1 MIQKEFGVLETIR
14 TQYNRK
20 EKGIIYV
27 KCLMGSLRPD
37 YKIYDS
43 KGHVRNRSLTAP
55 FYRRETGVH
64 NV

>member
-27 KCLMGSLRPD
+27 KCLMGS
-37 YKIYDS
+37 
-43 KGHVRNRSLTAP
+43 
-55 FYRRETGVH
+55 
-64 NV
+64 